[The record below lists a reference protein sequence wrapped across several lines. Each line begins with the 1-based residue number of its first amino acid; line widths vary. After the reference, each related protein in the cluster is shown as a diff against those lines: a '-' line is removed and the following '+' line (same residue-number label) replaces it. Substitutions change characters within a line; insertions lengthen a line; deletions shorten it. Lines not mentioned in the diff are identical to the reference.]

1 MSIQVGND
9 QESSIMENIPV
20 GLYYYCIPLNKVS
33 SATYLGYV
41 DTIQSLTYNPFVE
54 VDDMSTI
61 IECSFDVDRYG
72 TPKGGIPKCYRMLFI
87 DTIDKELY
95 QLNAFPSSDPSMAT
109 FEPKLFCFP
118 FRYFMIT
125 DYMNNPLIVKP
136 ELCNDHTIKLRVKA
150 TNASM
155 ESKYNLYV
163 DGYKGDYYGNLNGMV
178 NNSPLMLPVLSNAYS
193 QFLATS
199 SASFHQ
205 GNINAMMENDLTLK
219 QGLANNNINYLQGT
233 VNNVM
238 SGISSAVGGVS
249 SLANLATGNV
259 GGAIGGFGN
268 GAFGVA
274 QAFINQMF
282 NAASNNL
289 ANSQLREQHKLSN
302 FEVSSMANAKVT
314 DLINTPNSIKTVGND
329 TLFNLVN
336 GNRKVDIVEF
346 GLDFRYKTRI
356 YDYFVKYGYKINR
369 WEYINVNTRR
379 YFNFIKTN
387 ICNIVG
393 NEIPHEYLE
402 EIKDIFNRGLTIW
415 HIDNGA
421 TVGDYSVEQLQG
433 NTEVY

>member
-1 MSIQVGND
+1 MSIQAGND

-61 IECSFDVDRYG
+61 IECSFDSDRYG
-72 TPKGGIPKCYRMLFI
+72 TPKAGIPKCYRMLFV
-87 DTIDKELY
+87 DTIDKLLKEI
-95 QLNAFPSSDPSMAT
+95 NVFPTSDPSMAT
-109 FEPKLFCFP
+109 YEPKLFCFP

-125 DYMNNPLIVKP
+125 DYINNPLIVKP
-136 ELCNDHTIKLRVKA
+136 ELCDNHKLKLRVKA
-150 TNASM
+150 TNVAT

-163 DGYKGDYYGNLNGMV
+163 EGYKGDSNGNLNGMI
-178 NNSPLMLPVLSNAYS
+178 NNNPLMLPVLSSAYS

-199 SASFHQ
+199 SASFNQ

-219 QGLANNNINYLQGT
+219 QGLASNKLNYEQNTIGNILGGAGST
-233 VNNVM
+233 I
-238 SGISSAVGGVS
+238 GAVA
-249 SLANLATGNV
+249 SLFTGNALGV
-259 GGAIGGFGN
+259 AN
-268 GAFGVA
+268 GAMGMI
-274 QAFINQMF
+274 QAGINQHF
-282 NAASNNL
+282 NSLSNNL
-289 ANSQLREQHKLSN
+289 ANSQLKQRNKLSN
-302 FEVSSMANAKVT
+302 FEVASMANAKTT
-314 DLINTPNSIKTVGND
+314 DLMNTPNSIKTSGND

-336 GNRKVDIVEF
+336 SNRKVDIIEF
-346 GLDFRYKTRI
+346 GLDFRYKHRI
-356 YDYFVKYGYKINR
+356 HDYFVKYGYKVNK
-369 WEYINVNTRR
+369 WENINVNSRK

-387 ICNIVG
+387 TCNIVG
-393 NEIPHEYLE
+393 DEIPHEYLE

-421 TVGDYSVEQLQG
+421 TIGDYSVTQIQG

>member
-1 MSIQVGND
+1 MSIQAGND

-72 TPKGGIPKCYRMLFI
+72 TPKTGIPKCYRMLFV
-87 DTIDKELY
+87 DTIDKLLKEI
-95 QLNAFPSSDPSMAT
+95 NVFPTNDPTMAT

-125 DYMNNPLIVKP
+125 DYINNPLIVKP
-136 ELCNDHTIKLRVKA
+136 ELCDNHKLKLRVKA
-150 TNASM
+150 TNVAT

-163 DGYKGDYYGNLNGMV
+163 EGYKGDNNGNLNGMI
-178 NNSPLMLPVLSNAYS
+178 NNNPLMLPVLSNAYS

-199 SASFHQ
+199 SASFNQ
-205 GNINAMMENDLTLK
+205 GNINAMMENDLSLK
-219 QGLANNNINYLQGT
+219 QGLASNKLNYEQNTIGNILGGAGSAIGAVASLFTGNALGVANGAMGIVQ
-233 VNNVM
+233 
-238 SGISSAVGGVS
+238 SGINQHFN
-249 SLANLATGNV
+249 SL
-259 GGAIGGFGN
+259 
-268 GAFGVA
+268 
-274 QAFINQMF
+274 
-282 NAASNNL
+282 SNNL
-289 ANSQLREQHKLSN
+289 ANSQLKQRNKLSN
-302 FEVSSMANAKVT
+302 FEVSSMANAKTT
-314 DLINTPNSIKTVGND
+314 DLMNTPNSIKTSGND

-336 GNRKVDIVEF
+336 SNRKVDIIEF
-346 GLDFRYKTRI
+346 GLDFRYKYRI
-356 YDYFVKYGYKINR
+356 HDYFVKYGYKVNK
-369 WEYINVNTRR
+369 WENINVNSRK

-387 ICNIVG
+387 TCNIVG

-415 HIDNGA
+415 HVDNGA
-421 TVGDYSVEQLQG
+421 TVGDYSVTQIKG
-433 NTEVY
+433 NVEVY